1 MTIGFVI
8 PHWPPAYGGG
18 EQFMDRMIAAII
30 PRLGCDVKILTT
42 TPASD
47 SPDAYRG
54 VSKIPETNITRV
66 VSDKQHHYAEN
77 WIDHFD
83 SWISSFT
90 PDLLIFAAPATYY
103 KSKGDMVRVREVFAN
118 VKSRQ
123 IPFGFVHYD
132 LSHLVNF
139 EIGEMVKAGFDW
151 LDAKDDYIRRAHE
164 ASQDFEDWLA
174 FVNLYEPPSAH
185 DPDFMIS
192 CSEWSLHL
200 LDPLSSIPGFTLHP
214 LMDYDSYSE
223 PYSALEQGEF
233 QVGFVNPSLHKGC
246 TTALNLAL
254 GDSRSQVWLRGSYGD
269 SNKKRFMDL
278 VNSSIESGNISC
290 HLEIV
295 DYVPDIRSLFASLR
309 SHGLLLFPS
318 HFEGYGMIAVEAMA
332 AGIPVVSTNHPATVE
347 GVGDSAYLVNPFLGF
362 EDWEWALDEV
372 LDDRDAWVQAAADRI
387 RYLKDRQKHE
397 VDALIDFLQRFL

>member
-1 MTIGFVI
+1 
-8 PHWPPAYGGG
+8 
-18 EQFMDRMIAAII
+18 MDRMIAAII